1 VSNGVVGTLAGVDVL
16 GAERV
21 LAVLDAA
28 GRRGLSA
35 PELAER
41 VSAERVPAEPG
52 DLDAALAALATAAK
66 VFESDGRWVAVG
78 QTTMKTGTI
87 ERLESGDALLK
98 TGPAGK
104 NSEASFFIP
113 RRYLK
118 GALDG
123 DTVLVRLLAHKRT
136 GGGKRLPEVTVVKV
150 IGERYAT
157 LVGTVE
163 IAASAG
169 NAANAE
175 EGERTLVP
183 FDRRV
188 PLTLDLVGADD
199 LPEGFFVVAAVERRP
214 GKEPRARV
222 IEVLGDPE
230 GPGVDVKV
238 VLRHFEIPDEFPA
251 AVLAAAE
258 ALPAHPGPAD
268 FAGRED
274 LRGEVIVTIDGESA
288 RDFDDAISIAQL
300 PGGGFRLGVHIADV
314 AHYVTEGETLDLEA
328 YRRGT
333 SVYYPERA
341 IPMLPE
347 RLSNGLCSLVPHKP
361 RLTLSAFL
369 DLAEDGRV
377 LSRRFAETVIESTR
391 RLTYKEV
398 RRVLE
403 EPQPGDAAEYGEVL
417 PRLFLMRSLMTVL
430 HRMRDE
436 RGSIDFDLPEGD
448 VVLDTDGVMV
458 GVLPEERNVAHRIVE
473 ECMIAANEAVAFELV
488 SKETPALFRFHDV
501 PSPARLEELR
511 DLLAPFGIALPDE
524 LLDLHPDVLQ
534 RVLREAAGRPDEK
547 FITSV
552 VLRTMQRAFY
562 DPECR
567 GHYALA
573 SRYYTHFTSP
583 IRRYPDLVVHRR
595 LKALLHGRAEE
606 EAARTHLAERLPA
619 MAAHTSATEKRSE
632 QSERDLLQWKK
643 VRFLADRV
651 GERFRGRIT
660 GVQPFGLFVQLE
672 TYYVDGLVPIRTMG
686 DDYYLYESE
695 THRLVGERHGRVF
708 QLANPAEVVLV
719 GADLRHRGLDFQLV
733 GMPDPPGRHE
743 GRREGREG
751 RDAERG
757 KPREKRERGKASGR
771 RR

>member
-1 VSNGVVGTLAGVDVL
+1 MSNGAVGTLPGVDTV
-16 GAERV
+16 GAERA
-21 LAVLDAA
+21 LAALDAA
-28 GRRGLSA
+28 GRRGLTA

-41 VSAERVPAEPG
+41 MAETSAEPG
-52 DLDAALAALATAAK
+52 ELHGALAALTAAGK
-66 VFESDGRWVAVG
+66 AFESDGRWVAVA

-87 ERLESGDALLK
+87 ERLPGGDALLK
-98 TGPAGK
+98 TRTGT
-104 NSEASFFIP
+104 EASFFVP
-113 RRYLK
+113 RRHLK

-163 IAASAG
+163 IPDDG
-169 NAANAE
+169 E
-175 EGERTLVP
+175 DGERMLAP

-188 PLTLDLVGADD
+188 PLALDLVGADD
-199 LPEGFFVVAAVERRP
+199 LPEGWFVVAAVERRA

-230 GPGVDVKV
+230 EPGVDVKV
-238 VLRHFEIPDEFPA
+238 VLRHFEIPDEFPEE
-251 AVLAAAE
+251 VLAAAE
-258 ALPAHPGPAD
+258 ELPDHPGPGD

-274 LRGEVIVTIDGESA
+274 LRGGGQDVIVTIDGESA
-288 RDFDDAISIAQL
+288 RDFDDAISIARL

-314 AHYVTEGETLDLEA
+314 AHYVAQGGTLDLEA

-361 RLTLSAFL
+361 RLTVSAFL
-369 DLAEDGRV
+369 DLAADGQV
-377 LSRRFAETVIESTR
+377 LARRFAETVIESAR
-391 RLTYKEV
+391 RLTYNEV

-403 EPQPGDAAEYGEVL
+403 EPRPEDAAEYREVL
-417 PRLFLMRSLMTVL
+417 PRLFLMRELMAIL
-430 HRMRDE
+430 HRMRDG

-448 VVLDTDGVMV
+448 VVLDTDGIMV

-473 ECMIAANEAVAFELV
+473 EFMIAANEAVAFELV
-488 SKETPALFRFHDV
+488 SKDVPALFRFHDV
-501 PSPARLEELR
+501 PSPARLAELR
-511 DLLAPFGIALPDE
+511 DLLTPFGIALPEE

-583 IRRYPDLVVHRR
+583 IRRYPDLVVHRS
-595 LKALLHGRAEE
+595 LKALLHGRAAE
-606 EAARTHLAERLPA
+606 EAARTHLVERLPA
-619 MAAHTSATEKRSE
+619 MAVHTSATEKRSE

-672 TYYVDGLVPIRTMG
+672 NFYVDGLVPIRTLG
-686 DDYYLYESE
+686 DDYYIYEAE
-695 THRLVGERHGRVF
+695 AHRLVGERHGRVF
-708 QLANPAEVVLV
+708 QLADPVEVILT

-733 GMPDPPGRHE
+733 GMPDPPGR
-743 GRREGREG
+743 RE
-751 RDAERG
+751 ERG
-757 KPREKRERGKASGR
+757 KPREKSRSAPPAKRERVPASGR

>member
-1 VSNGVVGTLAGVDVL
+1 M
-16 GAERV
+16 GAERA
-21 LAVLDAA
+21 LAALDAA
-28 GRRGLSA
+28 GRRGLTA

-41 VSAERVPAEPG
+41 MAETSAEPG
-52 DLDAALAALATAAK
+52 EFHGALAALTALATLAATGK
-66 VFESDGRWVAVG
+66 AFESDGRWVAVA

-87 ERLESGDALLK
+87 ERLEGGDALLK
-98 TGPAGK
+98 TKPPGQNP
-104 NSEASFFIP
+104 EASFFVP
-113 RRYLK
+113 RRHLK

-163 IAASAG
+163 IPAG
-169 NAANAE
+169 VE
-175 EGERTLVP
+175 EDGERTLAP

-188 PLTLDLVGADD
+188 PLALDLVGADD
-199 LPEGFFVVAAVERRP
+199 LPEGWFVVAAVERRA

-230 GPGVDVKV
+230 EPGVDVKV
-238 VLRHFEIPDEFPA
+238 VLRHFEIPDEFPPE
-251 AVLAAAE
+251 VLEAAE
-258 ALPAHPGPAD
+258 DLPNHPGPGD

-274 LRGEVIVTIDGESA
+274 LRQDVIVTIDGESA
-288 RDFDDAISIAQL
+288 RDFDDAISIARL

-314 AHYVTEGETLDLEA
+314 AHYVAEGGTLDLEA

-347 RLSNGLCSLVPHKP
+347 RLSNGLCSLVPRKP
-361 RLTLSAFL
+361 RLTVSAFL
-369 DLAEDGRV
+369 DLGPDGQVRA
-377 LSRRFAETVIESTR
+377 RRFAETVIESAR
-391 RLTYKEV
+391 RLTYNKV

-403 EPQPGDAAEYGEVL
+403 EPREEDAAEYGEVL
-417 PRLFLMRSLMTVL
+417 PRLFLLRELMAIL

-448 VVLDTDGVMV
+448 VVLDTDGIMV

-488 SKETPALFRFHDV
+488 SKEIPALFRFHDV
-501 PSPARLEELR
+501 PSPARLAELR
-511 DLLAPFGIALPDE
+511 DLLTPFGIALPEE

-583 IRRYPDLVVHRR
+583 IRRYPDLVVHRS
-595 LKALLHGRAEE
+595 LKALLHGRTAE
-606 EAARTHLAERLPA
+606 EAARTHLVERLPA

-672 TYYVDGLVPIRTMG
+672 NFYVDGLVPIRTMG
-686 DDYYLYESE
+686 DDYYIYEAE
-695 THRLVGERHGRVF
+695 AHRLVGERHGRVF
-708 QLANPAEVVLV
+708 QLADPVEVILT

-733 GMPDPPGRHE
+733 GMPDPPGR
-743 GRREGREG
+743 RE
-751 RDAERG
+751 DRG
-757 KPREKRERGKASGR
+757 KPREKSRASRETSREKRVPASGR

>member
-1 VSNGVVGTLAGVDVL
+1 M
-16 GAERV
+16 GAERA
-21 LAVLDAA
+21 LATLDAA
-28 GRRGLSA
+28 GRRGLA
-35 PELAER
+35 AAELAEQLG
-41 VSAERVPAEPG
+41 ANAGELHG
-52 DLDAALAALATAAK
+52 ALAALAASGKA
-66 VFESDGRWVAVG
+66 FESDGRWVAVS

-87 ERLESGDALLK
+87 ERLEGGDALLK
-98 TGPAGK
+98 TKPGTD
-104 NSEASFFIP
+104 ASFFVP
-113 RRYLK
+113 RRHLK

-150 IGERYAT
+150 IGERYTT

-163 IAASAG
+163 IPAG
-169 NAANAE
+169 VE
-175 EGERTLVP
+175 EDGERTLAP

-188 PLTLDLVGADD
+188 PLALDLVGADD
-199 LPEGFFVVAAVERRP
+199 LPEGWFVVAAVERRP

-222 IEVLGDPE
+222 IEVLGDPDE
-230 GPGVDVKV
+230 PGVDVKV

-258 ALPAHPGPAD
+258 ELPNHPGPAD

-274 LRGEVIVTIDGESA
+274 LRRDVIVTIDGESA
-288 RDFDDAISIAQL
+288 RDFDDAISIARL

-314 AHYVTEGETLDLEA
+314 AHYVAEGGTLDLEA
-328 YRRGT
+328 YLRGT

-347 RLSNGLCSLVPHKP
+347 RLSNGLCSLVPRKP
-361 RLTLSAFL
+361 RLTVSAFL
-369 DLAEDGRV
+369 DLAADGQV
-377 LSRRFAETVIESTR
+377 LARRFAETVIESAR
-391 RLTYKEV
+391 RLTYNEV

-403 EPQPGDAAEYGEVL
+403 EPRPEDAAEYGEVL
-417 PRLFLMRSLMTVL
+417 PRLFLLRELMAIL
-430 HRMRDE
+430 HRMRDA

-488 SKETPALFRFHDV
+488 AKETPALFRFHDV
-501 PSPARLEELR
+501 PSPARLAELR
-511 DLLAPFGIALPDE
+511 DLLTPFGIALPEE

-534 RVLREAAGRPDEK
+534 GVLREAAGRPDEK

-595 LKALLHGRAEE
+595 LKALLHGRAVE
-606 EAARTHLAERLPA
+606 EAARTHLVERLPA

-672 TYYVDGLVPIRTMG
+672 NFYVDGLVPIRTMG
-686 DDYYLYESE
+686 DDYYVYEAE
-695 THRLVGERHGRVF
+695 AHRLVGERHGRVF
-708 QLANPAEVVLV
+708 QLADPAEVILT

-733 GMPDPPGRHE
+733 GMPDPPGR
-743 GRREGREG
+743 RE
-751 RDAERG
+751 ERG
-757 KPREKRERGKASGR
+757 KPRERSRASRESSREKRVPAGR

>member
-1 VSNGVVGTLAGVDVL
+1 MW
-16 GAERV
+16 AERV
-21 LAVLDAA
+21 LAALDAA
-28 GRRGLSA
+28 GRRGLTA
-35 PELAER
+35 PELA
-41 VSAERVPAEPG
+41 AELETPKTPENAAGGVGGVG
-52 DLDAALAALATAAK
+52 DVTQALAALAASGKA
-66 VFESDGRWVAVG
+66 FESDGRWAAVAR
-78 QTTMKTGTI
+78 TSMKTGTI
-87 ERLESGDALLK
+87 ERLPGGDALLK
-98 TGPAGK
+98 TKPGAD
-104 NSEASFFIP
+104 ASFFVP
-113 RRYLK
+113 RRHLK

-136 GGGKRLPEVTVVKV
+136 GGGRRLPEVTVVKV
-150 IGERYAT
+150 IGERYKT

-163 IAASAG
+163 IPADG
-169 NAANAE
+169 V
-175 EGERTLVP
+175 EGERTLAP

-188 PLTLDLVGADD
+188 PLELDLLGAEE
-199 LPEGFFVVAAVERRP
+199 LPEGWFVVAAVERRP

-222 IEVLGDPE
+222 IEVLGDPAE
-230 GPGVDVKV
+230 PGVDVKV
-238 VLRHFEIPDEFPA
+238 VLRHYEIPDEFPA

-274 LRGEVIVTIDGESA
+274 LRGDVIVTIDGESA
-288 RDFDDAISIAQL
+288 RDFDDAISIARL

-314 AHYVTEGETLDLEA
+314 AHYVAEGERLDLEA
-328 YRRGT
+328 YTRGT

-347 RLSNGLCSLVPHKP
+347 RLSNGLCSLVPHAP
-361 RLTLSAFL
+361 RLTVSAFL
-369 DLAEDGRV
+369 DLSEDGRV
-377 LSRRFAETVIESTR
+377 LSRRFAETVIESAR
-391 RLTYKEV
+391 RLTYNEV

-417 PRLFLMRSLMTVL
+417 PRLFEMQRLMAAL
-430 HRMRDE
+430 HRMREE

-473 ECMIAANEAVAFELV
+473 EFMIAANEAVAFELV
-488 SKETPALFRFHDV
+488 SQESPGLFRFHDV
-501 PSPARLEELR
+501 PSPQRLEELR
-511 DLLAPFGIALPDE
+511 ALLTPFGIALPDE

-534 RVLREAAGRPDEK
+534 RVLREAAGRPDEH

-595 LKALLHGRAEE
+595 LKALLHGRAAA
-606 EAARTHLAERLPA
+606 EAERTHLVERLPA
-619 MAAHTSATEKRSE
+619 IAAHTSATEKRSE

-651 GERFRGRIT
+651 GEQFKGRIT

-672 TYYVDGLVPIRTMG
+672 SYYVDGLVPIRSLS
-686 DDYYLYESE
+686 DDYYLYEADS
-695 THRLVGERHGRVF
+695 HRLVGERHGRVF
-708 QLANPAEVVLV
+708 QLADPAEVLLV

-733 GMPDPPGRHE
+733 GMPDPPGRRE
-743 GRREGREG
+743 GRREGSRDRPE
-751 RDAERG
+751 RDAGRKKPRE
-757 KPREKRERGKASGR
+757 KPREKRAPAAGR